1 MCITAHAAYF
11 FTFLKDALFRVCKI
25 ESVYN
30 LLNNPK
36 RKAILILQS
45 ERTESDNRRK
55 KLKKKMCLNCWI
67 EHHNP
72 VQSGVDLFHSIEI
85 LDAIKSWIDKKP
97 TIKAQFL
104 QSVNENLDFL
114 VSLFVTENM
123 FSLTLPLIL

>member
-1 MCITAHAAYF
+1 
-11 FTFLKDALFRVCKI
+11 
-25 ESVYN
+25 
-30 LLNNPK
+30 
-36 RKAILILQS
+36 
-45 ERTESDNRRK
+45 
-55 KLKKKMCLNCWI
+55 MCLNCWI

-72 VQSGVDLFHSIEI
+72 VQWGVDLFHSIEI

-123 FSLTLPLIL
+123 FSLTLPLILWLTSKKVDFSDAVKPAIT